1 MMKIITD
8 YKLSDQHIKQQT
20 VKHFMLEAKP
30 EVLVELIVKIIFWVL
45 NPELDKVNL
54 NQWDPMLI
62 EKCK

>member
-1 MMKIITD
+1 MAR
-8 YKLSDQHIKQQT
+8 
-20 VKHFMLEAKP
+20 HFMLEAKP

-54 NQWDPMLI
+54 NQWDQMLI

>member
-1 MMKIITD
+1 
-8 YKLSDQHIKQQT
+8 
-20 VKHFMLEAKP
+20 MLEAKP

-54 NQWDPMLI
+54 NQWDQMLI